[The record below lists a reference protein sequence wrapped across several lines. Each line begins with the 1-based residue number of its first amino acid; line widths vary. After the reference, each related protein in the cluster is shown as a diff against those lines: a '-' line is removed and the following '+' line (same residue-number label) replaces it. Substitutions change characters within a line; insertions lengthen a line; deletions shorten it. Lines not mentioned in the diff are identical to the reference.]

1 MAQRLPSR
9 RSVNPG
15 PNHFRRD
22 IVVIG
27 GSAGAIQALTF
38 IDDLP
43 HRFPAAVFL
52 VVHLSPR
59 SPGLL
64 PNVLQK
70 HSKIPVA
77 NAYNGEPISAGR
89 IYVAPPDHHLIVR
102 DGSVEV
108 SHGPKEN
115 RHRPSID
122 VLFRSAANVH
132 GSRVIGVIL
141 SGWLNDGSAGL
152 AAVRAQG
159 GLGIV
164 QDPDDALVPAM
175 PANALAYAG
184 ADHCVPHAQLGSLL
198 AQAVMEK

>member
-1 MAQRLPSR
+1 MARPALSRPS
-9 RSVNPG
+9 
-15 PNHFRRD
+15 
-22 IVVIG
+22 
-27 GSAGAIQALTF
+27 QF

-43 HRFPAAVFL
+43 HSFPAAVFS
-52 VVHLSPR
+52 VVHLGPG

-64 PNVLQK
+64 PNVIRK

-89 IYVAPPDHHLIVR
+89 IYVAPLDHHLIVR

-108 SHGPKEN
+108 SHGPKED

-122 VLFRSAANVH
+122 VLFRSAANVY

-141 SGWLNDGSAGL
+141 SGGLYDGSAGL

-164 QDPDDALVPAM
+164 QDPDDALFPAM

-184 ADHCVPHAQLGSLL
+184 ADHCVPYAQLGSLL